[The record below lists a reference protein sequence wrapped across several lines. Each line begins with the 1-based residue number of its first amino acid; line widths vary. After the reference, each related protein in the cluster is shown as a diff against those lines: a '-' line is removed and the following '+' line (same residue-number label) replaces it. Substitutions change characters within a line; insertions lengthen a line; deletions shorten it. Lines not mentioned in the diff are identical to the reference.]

1 MTYSTVVLADSPR
14 GYWRLGEAAGTNA
27 DNAEGTAGRDGTY
40 TAGYTLNQTGAL
52 TGDSD
57 PAVLLATTGYV
68 NCGTDF
74 SFGPGACSFE
84 CWFKT
89 TNTGYNT
96 LIGKGNG
103 SVWLL
108 VDGGDH
114 TIHWGQSGV
123 GDGCHSSVTVNDGNW
138 HHVVGTKTAAQAY
151 LVYVDG
157 SDVTV
162 YDGTAEPWN
171 TAGYPLDIGADY
183 ETGTRRWFFNGT
195 IDEVAVYD
203 AVLTSTQVATHYAAG
218 MGTLG
223 PVWTTPADTVSMC
236 TTPELQFNSP
246 VQRVEAALLVAA
258 RHGEHVRHRQPAD
271 LRHVHRPDQLDV
283 LRRRHRGRRF
293 PSDGLPIAYAGNE
306 VSYTVTSALSSATW
320 YRRVRAGTLT

>member
-96 LIGKGNG
+96 LIGKGDG

-114 TIHWGQSGV
+114 TIHWGQSGL

-171 TAGYPLDIGADY
+171 TAGYPLDIGVDY
-183 ETGTRRWFFNGT
+183 QTGTRRWFFNGT

-223 PVWTTPADTVSMC
+223 PVWTTPADTVSMS
-236 TTPELQFNSP
+236 TTPELKFNSP
-246 VQRVEAALLVAA
+246 TSAVKQHFYL
-258 RHGEHVRHRQPAD
+258 
-271 LRHVHRPDQLDV
+271 QLDTANTFDTGN
-283 LRRRHRGRRF
+283 LRTYDSSTDQTNWDYWDGAAWTAM
-293 PSDGLPIAYAGNE
+293 PSDGLPIAKSGNE
-306 VSYTVTSALSSATW
+306 IRYTVTSALSSATW
-320 YRRVRAGTLT
+320 YRRVRAGTLV